1 MYEMEYNFKKIGARI
16 RAERKMLRL
25 SQQELCDKIN
35 LSQRATLGRF
45 EAGTSEIPLWVL
57 VELCRVFDCE
67 LGYLLCE
74 HNEKTR
80 LNADICEITGLSESA
95 VNHIIALNQEPKRL
109 FNEGN
114 YNVKPKI
121 LSQILEDDNFKDLID
136 SVFDYCYTK
145 SNGSLKDEDFKLFR
159 IQNNFVRIV
168 EKIKN
173 SK

>member
-1 MYEMEYNFKKIGARI
+1 MSITK
-16 RAERKMLRL
+16 
-25 SQQELCDKIN
+25 
-35 LSQRATLGRF
+35 
-45 EAGTSEIPLWVL
+45 
-57 VELCRVFDCE
+57 
-67 LGYLLCE
+67 
-74 HNEKTR
+74 KTR
-80 LNADICEITGLSESA
+80 LNADICKITGLSESA

-109 FNEGN
+109 FNDGS
-114 YNVKPKI
+114 YNAKPKI
-121 LSQILEDDNFKDLID
+121 LSKILENDNFKDLID